1 MIEYTIGGKGFFDA
15 PFFPGKAEIH
25 ADAVVLMAAAE
36 KVEDIVPAA
45 ARCFSSPARRSHA
58 FFMSAF

>member
-1 MIEYTIGGKGFFDA
+1 MCTLFSEN
-15 PFFPGKAEIH
+15 KAEIH
-25 ADAVVLMAAAE
+25 ADAVVPMAAAE

-45 ARCFSSPARRSHA
+45 ARRFSGPARRSHA